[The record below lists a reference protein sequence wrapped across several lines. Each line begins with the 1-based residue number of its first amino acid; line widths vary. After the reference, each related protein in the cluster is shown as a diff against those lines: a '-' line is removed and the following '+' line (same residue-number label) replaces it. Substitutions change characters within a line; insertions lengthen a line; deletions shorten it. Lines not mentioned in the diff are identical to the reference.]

1 LRELP
6 CQRMLAPARPQQED
20 VHVRPYSE

>member
-6 CQRMLAPARPQQED
+6 CQRMLAAARPQQQD
-20 VHVRPYSE
+20 IHARPFS